1 MSTLTL
7 SSTTIQVTWNE
18 VPPIE
23 RNGIITAYQVQYI
36 QTAFNK
42 ENVLVQKIDEP
53 ALNTTLYNLHEYT
66 TYTIRVQAFT
76 TAGPGPYSNETVVT
90 TFEDSKCKNLKV
102 VFNVDVHICR
112 TCCFASWYPCPS
124 NIFNLSLCLMEG
136 CACNTPKWDP
146 HLP

>member
-42 ENVLVQKIDEP
+42 ENVLIQMIDEP
-53 ALNTTLYNLHEYT
+53 ALNTTLSDLHEYT
-66 TYTIRVQAFT
+66 TYIIRVLAFT
-76 TAGPGPYSNETVVT
+76 IAGPGPYSNETVAI
-90 TFEDSKCKNLKV
+90 TFEDSKCNANLKV
-102 VFNVDVHICR
+102 VFNVDVHIFR
-112 TCCFASWYPCPS
+112 TYCF
-124 NIFNLSLCLMEG
+124 
-136 CACNTPKWDP
+136 T
-146 HLP
+146 